1 MEQDT
6 LSIFQKIA
14 PDVMGTIKE
23 RYLLLRH
30 IADAEPVG
38 RRTLAGAEDQAPL
51 LPEHLRILSDVYHY
65 SRLSQNRGLMP
76 KELAKDFDADD
87 LRDLFL
93 HGYLLRIRLKG
104 RVTAKGWVVSEKGL
118 AALSAV

>member
-38 RRTLAGAEDQAPL
+38 RRTLAGP
-51 LPEHLRILSDVYHY
+51 H
-65 SRLSQNRGLMP
+65 
-76 KELAKDFDADD
+76 DAYNG
-87 LRDLFL
+87 F
-93 HGYLLRIRLKG
+93 
-104 RVTAKGWVVSEKGL
+104 GL
-118 AALSAV
+118 AGATGYGDDVRMKFDFSQ